1 MKIRCDRCG
10 YNIPIASALKQ
21 ETKVTN
27 NGERITKTS
36 IRCNFC
42 SSVYTV
48 CYDNT
53 KTKILKQ
60 TIKTRV
66 EELNKIIIPEQRVK
80 KAKQIEKLQQM
91 LEKENNRLC
100 IMYEESE
107 LKKE

>member
-1 MKIRCDRCG
+1 M
-10 YNIPIASALKQ
+10 PIASALKQ
-21 ETKVTN
+21 ETKVTKD
-27 NGERITKTS
+27 GKSVTKTFF
-36 IRCNFC
+36 RCNFC

-48 CYDNT
+48 CYDST

-66 EELNKIIIPEQRVK
+66 EELNKIIIPKQRVK
-80 KAKQIEKLQQM
+80 KMKQIEKLQQM

>member
-1 MKIRCDRCG
+1 M
-10 YNIPIASALKQ
+10 PIASALKQ
-21 ETKVTN
+21 ETKVTSK
-27 NGERITKTS
+27 GEVITKTLL
-36 IRCNFC
+36 RCNFC

-80 KAKQIEKLQQM
+80 KMKQVEKLQKM

>member
-1 MKIRCDRCG
+1 MKDG
-10 YNIPIASALKQ
+10 KS
-21 ETKVTN
+21 V
-27 NGERITKTS
+27 TKTFL
-36 IRCNFC
+36 RCNFC

-80 KAKQIEKLQQM
+80 KMKQIEKLQQM

-100 IMYEESE
+100 IIYEESE

>member
-1 MKIRCDRCG
+1 M
-10 YNIPIASALKQ
+10 PIASALKQ
-21 ETKVTN
+21 KTKVTKD
-27 NGERITKTS
+27 GKSVTKTFL
-36 IRCNFC
+36 RCSFC

-66 EELNKIIIPEQRVK
+66 EELNKIIIPKQRVK
-80 KAKQIEKLQQM
+80 KMKQIEKLQQM
-91 LEKENNRLC
+91 LDKENNRLC
-100 IMYEESE
+100 IIYEESE

>member
-21 ETKVTN
+21 ETKVTSH
-27 NGERITKTS
+27 GESITKIF

-60 TIKTRV
+60 TIKTRA
-66 EELNKIIIPEQRVK
+66 EELNTLKIPEQREK
-80 KAKQIEKLQQM
+80 KMKKVEKLQQM

>member
-1 MKIRCDRCG
+1 M
-10 YNIPIASALKQ
+10 PIASALKQ
-21 ETKVTN
+21 ETKVMKD
-27 NGERITKTS
+27 GKSVTKTFL
-36 IRCNFC
+36 RCNFC

-80 KAKQIEKLQQM
+80 KMKQIEKLQQM

-100 IMYEESE
+100 IIYEESE

>member
-1 MKIRCDRCG
+1 M
-10 YNIPIASALKQ
+10 PIASALKQ
-21 ETKVTN
+21 ETKVTKD
-27 NGERITKTS
+27 GKSVTKTFL
-36 IRCNFC
+36 RCNFC

-66 EELNKIIIPEQRVK
+66 EELNKIIISEQRVK
-80 KAKQIEKLQQM
+80 KMKQIEKLQQM

-100 IMYEESE
+100 IIYEESE

>member
-1 MKIRCDRCG
+1 M
-10 YNIPIASALKQ
+10 PIASALKQ
-21 ETKVTN
+21 ETKVTSN
-27 NGERITKTS
+27 CESITKTFL
-36 IRCNFC
+36 RCNFC

-80 KAKQIEKLQQM
+80 KMKQIEKLQKM

-107 LKKE
+107 LKKRSN

>member
-1 MKIRCDRCG
+1 M
-10 YNIPIASALKQ
+10 PIASALKQ
-21 ETKVTN
+21 ETKVTS
-27 NGERITKTS
+27 NGKMITKTLL
-36 IRCNFC
+36 RCNFC

-53 KTKILKQ
+53 KTKIIKQ

-80 KAKQIEKLQQM
+80 KMKQVEKLQQM

>member
-21 ETKVTN
+21 ETKVTSH
-27 NGERITKTS
+27 GERITKTF

-66 EELNKIIIPEQRVK
+66 EELNKIIIPKQRAK
-80 KAKQIEKLQQM
+80 KMKQVEKLQQM

>member
-1 MKIRCDRCG
+1 M
-10 YNIPIASALKQ
+10 PIASALKQ
-21 ETKVTN
+21 ETKVTKD
-27 NGERITKTS
+27 GKSVTKTFL
-36 IRCNFC
+36 RCNFC

-80 KAKQIEKLQQM
+80 KMKQIEKLQQM

-100 IMYEESE
+100 IIYEESE

>member
-1 MKIRCDRCG
+1 M
-10 YNIPIASALKQ
+10 PIASALKQ
-21 ETKVTN
+21 KTKVTS
-27 NGERITKTS
+27 NGKSITKTFLC
-36 IRCNFC
+36 CNFC

-66 EELNKIIIPEQRVK
+66 EELNKITIPEQRVK